1 MNKIWYLSTCD
12 TCKRIMKEVGVQEES
27 WEMWDLKNNPIS
39 LSDLELIHKETGIN
53 YEELFNKRSR
63 KYEKNMFS
71 SDEEFKEGILEEY
84 TFLKRPII
92 ASGNQFFVGNS
103 KKVVEEAKMFIK

>member
-1 MNKIWYLSTCD
+1 
-12 TCKRIMKEVGVQEES
+12 MKEIGVEEEN
-27 WEMWDLKNNPIS
+27 WDLIDLKNNPIY
-39 LSDLELIHKETGIN
+39 LSDLELIHSKTEMI

-63 KYEKNMFS
+63 KYEKDMFS
-71 SDEEFKEGILEEY
+71 SEEEFKKGILVEY

-103 KKVVEEAKMFIK
+103 KKVVEEAKEFLNK